1 MLEALYYKTIDQK
14 QKLQDYFNNIEKEI
28 NADEIK
34 KVYNTYEYKQ
44 EKQSKI
50 FASVDGS
57 FNKKKYMACFIYAL
71 SSQTIISKPKEGIIK
86 ESAAAEI
93 DQISTIQA
101 GNIDRI
107 LSRYMDI
114 LELKSTIDTLKK
126 HPEIDY
132 MLLDG
137 SIGGKLSNFRLDD
150 RKIEKYTNLLIGLS
164 RTITSENLEKDEIDL
179 SIDSITKKEDI
190 INRIKKEDP
199 LNTSEI
205 DKLETNLINYYSGLE
220 ELICI
225 AYLLENY
232 KEKIICVSKTS
243 STTRLY
249 HKSIPDAAVL
259 EYYSKNTF
267 YTDATSEEHGPIR
280 LFYQNNMTQRIPVK
294 FPILDNQLRRLN
306 YTTTFTRFKYN
317 RNVIKIELPYK
328 VDNNKLEKILNEL
341 NTSNI
346 EGYPYILEKA
356 HNEVVIKQKDMD
368 AIINRIEINEK
379 TGRDML

>member
-34 KVYNTYEYKQ
+34 KVYNAYEYKQ

-150 RKIEKYTNLLIGLS
+150 RKIEKYNNLLIGLS

-190 INRIKKEDP
+190 INRIKKENP
-199 LNTSEI
+199 LNTTEI

>member
-190 INRIKKEDP
+190 INRIKKENP
-199 LNTSEI
+199 LNTTEI

>member
-1 MLEALYYKTIDQK
+1 MLEALYYKTIDRREQ
-14 QKLQDYFNNIEKEI
+14 LQNYFKNIKREIIAEEIEK
-28 NADEIK
+28 K
-34 KVYNTYEYKQ
+34 YNQYDYKQ

-71 SSQTIISKPKEGIIK
+71 SSQTIISKPNEGIIK

-93 DQISTIQA
+93 NQISTIQA

-137 SIGGKLSNFRLDD
+137 SIGGKLSNLRLDN
-150 RKIEKYTNLLIGLS
+150 RKIEQYINLLIGLS
-164 RTITSENLEKDEIDL
+164 RTITSENLEKDEINL
-179 SIDSITKKEDI
+179 SIDAITKKDEI
-190 INRIKKEDP
+190 INKIKKENP
-199 LNTSEI
+199 LNTLNI
-205 DKLETNLINYYSGLE
+205 DKLENSLINYYSGLE
-220 ELICI
+220 ELTCI

-243 STTRLY
+243 STTKLY
-249 HKSIPDAAVL
+249 NKKIPDAALL
-259 EYYSKNTF
+259 EYYSKKTF
-267 YTDATSEEHGPIR
+267 YTDATPEEHGPIR
-280 LFYQNNMTQRIPVK
+280 LFYQNDIRQKIPVK
-294 FPILDNQLRRLN
+294 FPILDNELRKLN

-317 RNVIKIELPYK
+317 KNVIKIELPYK
-328 VDNNKLEKILNEL
+328 VDNNKLKEILNEL

-356 HNEVVIKQKDMD
+356 HDEVVIKQKDMD
-368 AIINRIEINEK
+368 TIINRIEINEK

>member
-34 KVYNTYEYKQ
+34 KVYNAYEYKQ

-190 INRIKKEDP
+190 INRIKKENP
-199 LNTSEI
+199 LNTTEI